1 LIRRKDK
8 IDNSLRL
15 KKLEKNMTKASYKGK
30 VLVTGVD
37 GYLGCLVVP
46 LLIQEGWDVLGVD
59 TGFYKNGWLYN
70 GLTTTAK
77 TLNKDMRNLT
87 VADFEGVDAVV
98 AMAELSNDPV
108 GDLVG
113 PLTYEINHMGSQHV
127 ARTAKAAGVKRF
139 VYMSSCSVYGL
150 ADGTVDETSEVN
162 PQTAY
167 GKCKFY
173 TENDLWDLA
182 DDNFHPVAL
191 RNATAF
197 GASPRQRFD
206 IVLNNL
212 SGLAYT
218 TGVIAM
224 TSDGSPWRPMAH
236 ALDLAK
242 GILVALNAP
251 EEKIHGQA
259 FNVGSN
265 SNNYTVREIAET
277 VANEFTG
284 CKLSFGEPDGDNRS
298 YKVNFDKIT
307 DVLGYTADW
316 DLAMGARQL
325 HNVFDAIKL
334 DDETFNGRGHTRLK
348 QIDWLLK
355 TGQVDDKLFWSDRF

>member
-1 LIRRKDK
+1 M
-8 IDNSLRL
+8 NAA
-15 KKLEKNMTKASYKGK
+15 ASKGK

-37 GYLGCLVVP
+37 GYLGSLLVP
-46 LLIQEGWDVLGVD
+46 LLIEDGWDVLGVD

-70 GLTTTAK
+70 GLAVTSE
-77 TLNKDMRNLT
+77 TLNKDMRHLT

-113 PLTYEINHMGSQHV
+113 PLTYGINHLGSQHV
-127 ARTAKAAGVKRF
+127 AKTAKAAGVNRF
-139 VYMSSCSVYGL
+139 VYMSSCSVYGV
-150 ADGTVDETSEVN
+150 ADGTVDENSAVN

-167 GKCKFY
+167 GKCKY
-173 TENDLWDLA
+173 MTENDLWEMA

-236 ALDLAK
+236 ALDLAQ
-242 GILVALNAP
+242 GVLLSLNAP
-251 EEKIHGQA
+251 VEKIHSQF

-265 SNNYTVREIAET
+265 NNNYTVREIAET

-284 CKLSFGEPDGDNRS
+284 CKLSFGESDGDNRS

-307 DVLGYTADW
+307 DVLGFEAQW
-316 DLAMGARQL
+316 NLARGARQL
-325 HNVFDAIKL
+325 HEVFDAIQL
-334 DDETFNGRGHTRLK
+334 DTETFTGRGHTRLK

-355 TGQVDDKLFWSDRF
+355 TGQVDENLFWKRPVL